1 MRNHLKS
8 SHKRYYRSSD
18 NSVMEFMCRVCN
30 TREDSLEELE
40 EHANTH
46 TEQLFTSSYKKR
58 EFNSFRSDKDRSRS
72 PRSRL
77 KPERSRS
84 PRSRP
89 KPERP
94 FGWEKVKSS
103 EGKKINIKI

>member
-1 MRNHLKS
+1 
-8 SHKRYYRSSD
+8 
-18 NSVMEFMCRVCN
+18 MEFMRRVCT
-30 TREDSLEELE
+30 TREESLEELE

-72 PRSRL
+72 PRSR
-77 KPERSRS
+77 
-84 PRSRP
+84 P